1 MKVFIDEG
9 NNSRLINE
17 LMRRRVNLK
26 IINSKKDANIV
37 WTQFCDWEQANLGSV
52 FVESEKKT
60 KERTLLYTDKTETQS
75 DGRTEEVLVPK
86 TQRVKEIII
95 NELRMHNHLKNHYE
109 ISDKKCLFKNI
120 KKYCKT
126 EKIN

>member
-1 MKVFIDEG
+1 MFIDEG

-26 IINSKKDANIV
+26 IITSKKDANIV

-52 FVESEKKT
+52 FVESEKKI

-75 DGRTEEVLVPK
+75 DGRTEEIQVPK
-86 TQRVKEIII
+86 TQRVK
-95 NELRMHNHLKNHYE
+95 
-109 ISDKKCLFKNI
+109 
-120 KKYCKT
+120 
-126 EKIN
+126 